1 MARAAFIATDDTEQV
16 QYESTDL
23 AAPVKEGLLGWD
35 KVHPLGAVVAGLVKG
50 RTSDDDITLFKSL
63 GVAIEDV
70 ALAIRAYEKAFAE
83 GIGVPL
89 PNLSG

>member
-1 MARAAFIATDDTEQV
+1 M
-16 QYESTDL
+16 
-23 AAPVKEGLLGWD
+23 KEGRLTWD
-35 KVHPLGAVVAGLVKG
+35 QVHPLGAVVAGLVTG
-50 RTSDDDITLFKSL
+50 RSSADGITLFKSL